1 MPAPEYGRS
10 MPPASLN
17 LLVRDTHA
25 AAAFHRDVLGAE
37 QIYADEDFAVLR
49 LGGLEY
55 MLHAD
60 HTYETHAWHTSL
72 TSGERRGLGAEIRLL
87 GIDPDVVAAR
97 AEAAAARLLQ
107 PPETKPHGWREAT
120 VEDLDGYA
128 WAVGVP
134 A

>member
-1 MPAPEYGRS
+1 

-17 LLVRDTHA
+17 LLVRDPFPS
-25 AAAFHRDVLGAE
+25 AAFHRDVLGADVV
-37 QIYADEDFAVLR
+37 YLDADFAVLR
-49 LGGLEY
+49 VSGLEY

-60 HTYETHAWHTSL
+60 HTYDAHPWHGGL
-72 TSGERRGLGAEIRLL
+72 VGGEPRGLGAEIRLF
-87 GIDPDVVAAR
+87 GIDPDAVAERAR
-97 AEAAAARLLQ
+97 AAGARLIQ
-107 PPETKPHGWREAT
+107 EPETKPHGWREVT